1 MVRLF
6 KSEASAE
13 TMNETMIK
21 IKFCL
26 KIILKLRDFST
37 RFPEVGRGRRPI
49 EQSAFV
55 AMR

>member
-1 MVRLF
+1 
-6 KSEASAE
+6 
-13 TMNETMIK
+13 MNEMMIK
-21 IKFCL
+21 IKVCL